1 MKKTDE
7 KTNEL
12 RPNIDLV
19 KVVNDVFE
27 EEGFGLLDNGTY
39 RILAL
44 TCLQKLVEMQLPKDG
59 LKLKIVCDCDYY
71 TSMLLNGQKVCSNCE
86 EKK

>member
-1 MKKTDE
+1 MKNLDE

-27 EEGFGLLDNGTY
+27 EEGFGDGDNGTY

-44 TCLQKLVEMQLPKDG
+44 GK
-59 LKLKIVCDCDYY
+59 
-71 TSMLLNGQKVCSNCE
+71 
-86 EKK
+86 